1 MTITRRLLTATA
13 VQKAKPAVT
22 NGAKVIHIRRL
33 KSDPGVN
40 LLS

>member
-1 MTITRRLLTATA
+1 MEGHSG
-13 VQKAKPAVT
+13 VHVT

>member
-1 MTITRRLLTATA
+1 MSLSCGWS
-13 VQKAKPAVT
+13 VSCVT